1 MHAVNEHNVSV
12 HSAKGWN
19 IYNADGDSVGL
30 YQDPDKASV
39 SCPLGADCPNPA
51 TFLHLGPSSSPILS
65 WSGSATSSA
74 MPPAMRSPTS
84 IWGTSRIGGSS
95 DEA

>member
-30 YQDPDKASV
+30 Y
-39 SCPLGADCPNPA
+39 
-51 TFLHLGPSSSPILS
+51 
-65 WSGSATSSA
+65 
-74 MPPAMRSPTS
+74 
-84 IWGTSRIGGSS
+84 
-95 DEA
+95 